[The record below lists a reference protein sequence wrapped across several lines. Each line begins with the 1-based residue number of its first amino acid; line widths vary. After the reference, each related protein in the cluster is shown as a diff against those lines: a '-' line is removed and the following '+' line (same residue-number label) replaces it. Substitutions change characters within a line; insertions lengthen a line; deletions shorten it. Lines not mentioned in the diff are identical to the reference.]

1 MKIRTKLI
9 AIITVFILSIF
20 FVGIFASS
28 SLNYAVKQHN
38 LLEEKLEMQKIS
50 KHVQYRLSGLS
61 NDERGFLL
69 TGEKEFADGM
79 KDKYAD
85 IKSNVT
91 ELNKLASDHEY
102 DSLLGDLEQSLD
114 SYWEMNKRVVE
125 LYVNDKTAAMNY
137 HFTEERELRKETL
150 DPAVNSFVDTL
161 DENVSVL
168 DKEIQSSTYERKIII
183 YTITIISTVVGIIL
197 GIILLFA
204 IMRPLRILHTELEN
218 IANGNGDLT
227 KRIHVKNKD
236 EFGDLATSFNKFI
249 IFLRDVIQD
258 ISSSAEHVA
267 GSAEEFSAS
276 AQQSNA
282 STEQISYS
290 MNEIVNSTLEQTKMT
305 EKSSHSIKNS
315 LSNLIEI
322 TKKSADV
329 SEVAVYMKDGAEEG
343 SRSVKD
349 LVSQMHSIHT
359 SVDLADKGV
368 NSLAEG
374 AAKIDQITSL
384 IDDISSQTNLLAL
397 NAAIEAARAGEYG
410 KGFAVVADEVRKL
423 AEQSHKS
430 ANEIKKLIVSIQS
443 ETEETVQSISKVKE
457 NVNMGLDLS
466 ELTEKQFTE
475 ILKAIENVSAQ
486 IQEIAST
493 SELVS
498 HDVQAVSQSVES
510 IANVSN
516 ETANS
521 TEEIAQASS
530 QQLAAI
536 EEVLAAS
543 TSLAKLAENLQN
555 LVHKFKV

>member
-1 MKIRTKLI
+1 MKIKTKLI
-9 AIITVFILSIF
+9 AIITVFVLAIF
-20 FVGIFASS
+20 FVGIFAST
-28 SLNYAVKQHN
+28 SLNYAIKQHS
-38 LLEEKLEMQKIS
+38 LLEEKMEMQKKS
-50 KHVQYRLSGLS
+50 KHIQYRLAGLS

-79 KDKYAD
+79 KDKYDD
-85 IKSNVT
+85 IKSNLT

-114 SYWEMNKRVVE
+114 SYWEMNNRVVE
-125 LYVNDKTAAMNY
+125 LYADDKAAAMNY

-161 DENVSVL
+161 DKNVDEL
-168 DKEIQSSTYERKIII
+168 DKEIQSSTYERKMII

-204 IMRPLRILHTELEN
+204 IMRPLRIFHTELEN

-236 EFGDLATSFNKFI
+236 EFGDLAASFNKFI

-329 SEVAVYMKDGAEEG
+329 SEVAIYMKDGAEEG

-457 NVNMGLDLS
+457 NVDMGLDLS

>member
-1 MKIRTKLI
+1 MKIKTKLI
-9 AIITVFILSIF
+9 TIITVFVLAIF
-20 FVGIFASS
+20 FVGIFAST
-28 SLNYAVKQHN
+28 SLNYAIKQHS
-38 LLEEKLEMQKIS
+38 LLEEKMEMQKIS
-50 KHVQYRLSGLS
+50 KHVQYRLAGLS

-79 KDKYAD
+79 KDKYDD
-85 IKSNVT
+85 IKSNLT
-91 ELNKLASDHEY
+91 ELNKLASGHEY

-114 SYWEMNKRVVE
+114 SYWEMNNRVVE
-125 LYVNDKTAAMNY
+125 LYADDKTAAMNY

-168 DKEIQSSTYERKIII
+168 DKEIQSSTYERKMII
-183 YTITIISTVVGIIL
+183 YTITIISTAVGIIL

-236 EFGDLATSFNKFI
+236 EFGDLAASFNKFI

-305 EKSSHSIKNS
+305 EKSSLSIKSS

-457 NVNMGLDLS
+457 NVDLGLDLS

-475 ILKAIENVSAQ
+475 ILKATENVSAQ

>member
-1 MKIRTKLI
+1 MKIKTKLI
-9 AIITVFILSIF
+9 TIITVFVLAIF
-20 FVGIFASS
+20 FVGIFAST
-28 SLNYAVKQHN
+28 SLNYAIKQHS
-38 LLEEKLEMQKIS
+38 LLEEKMEMQKIS
-50 KHVQYRLSGLS
+50 KHVQYRLAGLS

-79 KDKYAD
+79 KDKYDD
-85 IKSNVT
+85 IKSNLT

-102 DSLLGDLEQSLD
+102 DSLLSDLEQSLD
-114 SYWEMNKRVVE
+114 SYWEMNNRVVE
-125 LYVNDKTAAMNY
+125 LYADDKTAAMNY

-161 DENVSVL
+161 DKNVDEL
-168 DKEIQSSTYERKIII
+168 DKEIQSSTYERKMII

-236 EFGDLATSFNKFI
+236 EFGDLAASFNKFI

-305 EKSSHSIKNS
+305 EKSSLSIKSS

-457 NVNMGLDLS
+457 NVDLGLDLS

-475 ILKAIENVSAQ
+475 ILKATENVSAQ

>member
-1 MKIRTKLI
+1 MKIKTKLI
-9 AIITVFILSIF
+9 TIITVFVLAIF
-20 FVGIFASS
+20 FVGIFAST
-28 SLNYAVKQHN
+28 SLNYAIKQHS
-38 LLEEKLEMQKIS
+38 LLEEKMEMQKIS
-50 KHVQYRLSGLS
+50 KHVQYRLAGLS

-79 KDKYAD
+79 KDKYDD
-85 IKSNVT
+85 IKSNLT
-91 ELNKLASDHEY
+91 ELNKLASGHEY

-114 SYWEMNKRVVE
+114 SYWEMNNRVVE
-125 LYVNDKTAAMNY
+125 LYANDKAAAMNY

-161 DENVSVL
+161 DKNVDEL
-168 DKEIQSSTYERKIII
+168 DKEIQSSTYERKMII
-183 YTITIISTVVGIIL
+183 YTITIISTAVGIIL

-236 EFGDLATSFNKFI
+236 EFGDLAASFNKFI

-305 EKSSHSIKNS
+305 EKSSLSIKNS

-423 AEQSHKS
+423 AEQSHNS

-457 NVNMGLDLS
+457 NVDLGLDLS

-475 ILKAIENVSAQ
+475 ILKATENVSAQ
-486 IQEIAST
+486 IEEIAST

-498 HDVQAVSQSVES
+498 QDVQAVSQSVES

>member
-1 MKIRTKLI
+1 MKIKTKLI
-9 AIITVFILSIF
+9 AIITVFVLAIF
-20 FVGIFASS
+20 FVGIFAST
-28 SLNYAVKQHN
+28 SLNYAIKQHS
-38 LLEEKLEMQKIS
+38 LLEEKMEMQKKS
-50 KHVQYRLSGLS
+50 KHIQYRLAGLS

-79 KDKYAD
+79 KDKYDD
-85 IKSNVT
+85 IKSNLT

-125 LYVNDKTAAMNY
+125 LYADDKTAAMNY

-168 DKEIQSSTYERKIII
+168 DEEIQSSTYERKMII

-204 IMRPLRILHTELEN
+204 IMRPLRIFHTELEN

-236 EFGDLATSFNKFI
+236 EFGDLAASFNKFI

-457 NVNMGLDLS
+457 NVDMGLDLS

-498 HDVQAVSQSVES
+498 HDIQAVSQSVES

-521 TEEIAQASS
+521 TEEIAQASG

>member
-1 MKIRTKLI
+1 MKIKTKLI
-9 AIITVFILSIF
+9 AIITVFVLAIF
-20 FVGIFASS
+20 FVGIFAST
-28 SLNYAVKQHN
+28 SLNYAIKQHS
-38 LLEEKLEMQKIS
+38 LLEEKMEMQKKS
-50 KHVQYRLSGLS
+50 KHIQYRLAGLS

-79 KDKYAD
+79 KDKYDD
-85 IKSNVT
+85 IKSNLT

-125 LYVNDKTAAMNY
+125 LYADDKTAAMNY
-137 HFTEERELRKETL
+137 HFTEERGLRKETL

-168 DKEIQSSTYERKIII
+168 DKEIQSSTYERKMII

-236 EFGDLATSFNKFI
+236 EFGDLAASFNKFI

-349 LVSQMHSIHT
+349 LVNQMHSIHI